1 MILLT
6 LSNLYKQKKKK
17 KSGSCQG
24 KTAGKIGGK
33 FNRYKV
39 TVIKMNKF

>member
-6 LSNLYKQKKKK
+6 LSNLYKQKKK
-17 KSGSCQG
+17 SGQG
-24 KTAGKIGGK
+24 KRARGIGEK

-39 TVIKMNKF
+39 TVIKMNKI

>member
-6 LSNLYKQKKKK
+6 LSNLYKQEK

-24 KTAGKIGGK
+24 KRAGGIGEK

-39 TVIKMNKF
+39 TV

>member
-17 KSGSCQG
+17 KVEVARGRQQEKLGGSTG
-24 KTAGKIGGK
+24 
-33 FNRYKV
+33 
-39 TVIKMNKF
+39 IKMNKF

>member
-6 LSNLYKQKKKK
+6 LSNLYKQKKK

>member
-17 KSGSCQG
+17 VEVARGRGQG
-24 KTAGKIGGK
+24 ELGRSSTD
-33 FNRYKV
+33 
-39 TVIKMNKF
+39 IKLQL

>member
-17 KSGSCQG
+17 SGQG
-24 KTAGKIGGK
+24 KRARGIGEK

-39 TVIKMNKF
+39 TVIKMNKI